1 MKLSTREFLVFAH
14 LYKCICIE
22 YQYNVEHDSGSLL
35 HGMKTSLSTK
45 LEVHNIS
52 KCHHRRT
59 KLRLNNMHKNMMKFG
74 CVVFNAR
81 CYASTVLAIIMY
93 LFVPSH
99 RYCTKMAK
107 HRITQATLHNSP
119 GIPVF

>member
-1 MKLSTREFLVFAH
+1 
-14 LYKCICIE
+14 
-22 YQYNVEHDSGSLL
+22 
-35 HGMKTSLSTK
+35 
-45 LEVHNIS
+45 
-52 KCHHRRT
+52 
-59 KLRLNNMHKNMMKFG
+59 MMKFG

-119 GIPVF
+119 GIPVFWCQRSRRNSNGHSNGCTKCRWARL